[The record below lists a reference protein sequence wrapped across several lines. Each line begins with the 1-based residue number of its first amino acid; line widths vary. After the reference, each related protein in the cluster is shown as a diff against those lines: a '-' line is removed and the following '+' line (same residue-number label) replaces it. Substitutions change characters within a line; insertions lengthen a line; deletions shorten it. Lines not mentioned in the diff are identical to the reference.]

1 MARGDVI
8 SQIEDV
14 TGGYMYLIP
23 SSGDEWMITAV
34 GSSQDDVYAQA
45 TIDSGNNWT
54 TMYSTDRHKN
64 TPSISANLAEAGWMS
79 HSLQWFISQSKRIR
93 FVNSA
98 NDAEIWFMGVK
109 SKD

>member
-1 MARGDVI
+1 MARGDSI
-8 SQIEDV
+8 STIVDV
-14 TGGYMYLIP
+14 TGGYTYLVP

-34 GSSQDDVYAQA
+34 GSSQNDVSVQA
-45 TIDSGNNWT
+45 YISSWN

-64 TPSISANLAEAGWMS
+64 TQSISSNLAEAGWMS

>member
-1 MARGDVI
+1 MARGDSI
-8 SQIEDV
+8 STIVDV
-14 TGGYMYLIP
+14 TGGYTYLVP

-34 GSSQDDVYAQA
+34 GSSQDDVTVQA
-45 TIDSGNNWT
+45 WNGSTINN
-54 TMYSTDRHKN
+54 TMYSTDRHSYQ
-64 TPSISANLAEAGWMS
+64 THISSNLAQAGFMG
-79 HSLQWFISQSKRIR
+79 HSLQWFIPSSYYIR

>member
-1 MARGDVI
+1 MARGDSI
-8 SQIEDV
+8 STIVDV
-14 TGGYMYLIP
+14 TGGYTNFAP

-34 GSSQDDVYAQA
+34 GSSQNDVYAQA
-45 TIDSGNNWT
+45 WNGSTWT

-64 TPSISANLAEAGWMS
+64 TTSISANLAEAGWMS